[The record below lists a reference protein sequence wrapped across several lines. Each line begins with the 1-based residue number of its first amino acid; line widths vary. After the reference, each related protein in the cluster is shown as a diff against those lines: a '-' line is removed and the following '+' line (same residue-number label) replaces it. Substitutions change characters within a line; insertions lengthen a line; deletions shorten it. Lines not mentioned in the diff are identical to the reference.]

1 MDTFKKLLILIFL
14 SKKIFKKPLSK
25 DILIVNKDLSDFP
38 ISYFKNTTEC
48 LDTRFHMRPNQ
59 DLNLYVLIKCII
71 KFKFS
76 FFSYICEYIR
86 CVNPKILLTL
96 IDNDLLFYKLK
107 KIFPDIQTIMIQNA
121 TRTLQDT
128 DILSNIKKL
137 KTLSLKVDYY
147 FCFNE
152 KIGSIFRSF
161 LDCKVVPIGSFRSN
175 FSRIK
180 KSKKIYDFLFI
191 SSFRAHETIRKE
203 EWIFFRNLEKYL
215 ISKKKKLYILGSTIK
230 ISDEVAYYKKM
241 LRKIKFVIIER
252 NNKRK
257 TYDILDKSKIIINT
271 ESTAGYE
278 ALSRSNKVA
287 FFNIR
292 GNRIPFNSIN
302 FGWPYSFKK
311 KGIFWTNKNNYKE
324 LKRVMDYLNN
334 VSYQKFFT
342 KSKTIREIVMKSDPG
357 NKIVRSYI
365 PKLID
370 QKS

>member
-1 MDTFKKLLILIFL
+1 
-14 SKKIFKKPLSK
+14 
-25 DILIVNKDLSDFP
+25 
-38 ISYFKNTTEC
+38 
-48 LDTRFHMRPNQ
+48 
-59 DLNLYVLIKCII
+59 
-71 KFKFS
+71 
-76 FFSYICEYIR
+76 
-86 CVNPKILLTL
+86 
-96 IDNDLLFYKLK
+96 
-107 KIFPDIQTIMIQNA
+107 
-121 TRTLQDT
+121 
-128 DILSNIKKL
+128 
-137 KTLSLKVDYY
+137 
-147 FCFNE
+147 
-152 KIGSIFRSF
+152 
-161 LDCKVVPIGSFRSN
+161 
-175 FSRIK
+175 
-180 KSKKIYDFLFI
+180 
-191 SSFRAHETIRKE
+191 
-203 EWIFFRNLEKYL
+203 
-215 ISKKKKLYILGSTIK
+215 
-230 ISDEVAYYKKM
+230 M

-334 VSYQKFFT
+334 VSYQKFIT

-365 PKLID
+365 PKLIN
-370 QKS
+370 QKL